1 MLLKEVEVTVQNGPL
16 ATEEILR
23 YIEYVQEK
31 NCGQSLKSLDLK
43 VDGDEVELRYVLRPV
58 KFQRIRRITGY
69 LVGTVDRWND
79 AKRCE
84 EADRV
89 KHSCCGGT

>member
-1 MLLKEVEVTVQNGPL
+1 MLLENVEVTVQNGPL
-16 ATEEILR
+16 EEAEIRR
-23 YIEYVQEK
+23 YIEYIQKK
-31 NCGQSLKSLDLK
+31 NCGRLLQRLDLK
-43 VDGDEVELRYVLRPV
+43 VDGEDVELRYAFQPV
-58 KFQRIRRITGY
+58 RFQRIRRITGY

-89 KHSCCGGT
+89 KHG

>member
-1 MLLKEVEVTVQNGPL
+1 MLLKDVEVTVRNGTL
-16 ATEEILR
+16 EETEILR
-23 YIEYVQEK
+23 YIQYVRDK
-31 NCGQSLKSLDLK
+31 NRGQSLKSLDLT
-43 VDGDEVELRYVLRPV
+43 VDGDEVELRYAFQPV

-79 AKRCE
+79 AKRHE

-89 KHSCCGGT
+89 RHGCCV